1 MLQTPIP
8 TIQERFLSGFTWWDY
23 VAHMKVNR
31 KRVSQLFEEITLSP
45 DDRQD
50 FAAIVAK
57 HGGQLYITAL
67 TEDWC
72 GDAAVNLPLIARL
85 AAEVPGVDLRL
96 FRPSDNPHLA
106 NVYAQDGITSI
117 PVISFFNSAWYQV
130 GQWVERP
137 AAAQR
142 RIEAWNAEHPQ
153 VETLQ
158 RSNQPHDRRTYRAL
172 LKERLIEMMDWYRE
186 GLWQATLTEL
196 LSLLRA

>member
-1 MLQTPIP
+1 MLQTSIP
-8 TIQERFLSGFTWWDY
+8 VIEERFLSGFTWWDY

-57 HGGQLYITAL
+57 HGGQLYVTAL

-72 GDAAVNLPLIARL
+72 GDATVNLPLIARL
-85 AAEVPGVDLRL
+85 AVEVPGVDLRL
-96 FRPSDNPHLA
+96 FIRSDNPELA
-106 NVYAQDGITSI
+106 RAYAQVGITRI

-137 AAAQR
+137 AAAQQR
-142 RIEAWNAEHPQ
+142 VEAWNAIHPQ
-153 VETLQ
+153 METLRQ
-158 RSNQPHDRRTYRAL
+158 SNQPQDRRVYRAL

-186 GLWQATLTEL
+186 DLWEATLKEL
-196 LSLLRA
+196 KSLLCA